1 MAIKKQNRNLLIL
14 VVFTFI
20 VLAFLFGLRNE
31 DEVSETKNT
40 ISSQEQMG
48 DQMSDQMGEPGEIP
62 AQAQRDSDSPD
73 ESQKVER
80 QKMFGQILLG
90 LAECLE
96 IKSPE
101 ATGQAAVQVE
111 TLLQQF
117 QGELGPVSHQAD
129 RWMDWSLKTRDGKE
143 RRLRLEI
150 TENDEGKVG
159 RELHYFAV
167 DRDGQPEPIE
177 IDSEKANNPS
187 DEVINQMLKEGEVF
201 YKERAAFALFPGGE
215 RLEYIEKDSVL
226 SEIEFIKGEKY
237 YRCHDL
243 KARESCQCAR

>member
-1 MAIKKQNRNLLIL
+1 MAIKKQNRTLLIL
-14 VVFTFI
+14 VVFSLV
-20 VLAFLFGLRNE
+20 VLAILLRLKQ
-31 DEVSETKNT
+31 DDDILDPKEV

-48 DQMSDQMGEPGEIP
+48 DQMSDQMGSIP
-62 AQAQRDSDSPD
+62 DQSQVDSDSPD
-73 ESQKVER
+73 EGQKIEK
-80 QKMFGQILLG
+80 QKTFGQILLG

-129 RWMDWSLKTRDGKE
+129 RWMDWSMRIRDGKE

-150 TENDEGKVG
+150 TENDEGKIG

-167 DRDGQPEPIE
+167 DRDGQPEPME
-177 IDSEKANNPS
+177 IDFEKANNPS
-187 DEVINQMLKEGEVF
+187 DEIINQMLKEGDVF

-215 RLEYIEKDSVL
+215 RLEYIEKDGEL